1 VLCCCGLAV
10 CACRTTQAAAVE
22 GWKRRCTHYR
32 GGQGEVLQFTNL
44 GQSCERHEV
53 LASRERLPAEVR
65 ALPAGSDLMVT
76 FATGSVSTMAR
87 NWARTTRA
95 AGVHA
100 ILIGALDGEMME
112 ACGAHKLP
120 CILIEG
126 GDVSAALKQ
135 RATGNV
141 RSDPKL
147 YPKMSVLKV
156 GFYRELL
163 SFGYNVWACDADAVF
178 MHDPRPLMATEVHSP
193 SSSWL
198 VRFAELWRET
208 VANAKEHRIRDQ
220 AAFNMLTKVRP
231 PTPLSIDGSRVE
243 RLFSVTAGADGADFR
258 LAVLPLSRF
267 LNGHTYFVQHA
278 HTLPGGAPSPM
289 SVHMTYQFAEGHS
302 FAYGS
307 GSGCESTASGSSTR
321 TSTSTA
327 ST

>member
-1 VLCCCGLAV
+1 MPGNAERQASFVRAADALLAV
-10 CACRTTQAAAVE
+10 AGGGAAAMHH
-22 GWKRRCTHYR
+22 CTHYR

-76 FATGSVSTMAR
+76 FATGSVSTMAC

-95 AGVHA
+95 AGVDA

-178 MHDPRPLMATEVHSP
+178 MHDPRPLMAERNYALADIAIATDCIDIPLDSRSP
-193 SSSWL
+193 LMHCDFNTGL
-198 VRFAELWRET
+198 VYLRSKPNTIEFAELWRET
-208 VANAKEHRIRDQ
+208 PGHEGALTLLLACQVRGAVARDG
-220 AAFNMLTKVRP
+220 R
-231 PTPLSIDGSRVE
+231 
-243 RLFSVTAGADGADFR
+243 
-258 LAVLPLSRF
+258 
-267 LNGHTYFVQHA
+267 
-278 HTLPGGAPSPM
+278 
-289 SVHMTYQFAEGHS
+289 
-302 FAYGS
+302 
-307 GSGCESTASGSSTR
+307 
-321 TSTSTA
+321 
-327 ST
+327 

>member
-1 VLCCCGLAV
+1 MDQAEKAFCGWDTRMPGNAERQASFVRAADALLAV
-10 CACRTTQAAAVE
+10 AGGGAAAMHH
-22 GWKRRCTHYR
+22 CTHYR

-53 LASRERLPAEVR
+53 LASRERLPAEVQ

-95 AGVHA
+95 AGVDA

-178 MHDPRPLMATEVHSP
+178 MHDPRPLMAERNYALADIAIATDCIDIPLDSRSP
-193 SSSWL
+193 LMHCDFNTGL
-198 VRFAELWRET
+198 VYLRSKPNTIEFAELWRET
-208 VANAKEHRIRDQ
+208 PGHEGALTLLLACQVRGAVARDG
-220 AAFNMLTKVRP
+220 R
-231 PTPLSIDGSRVE
+231 
-243 RLFSVTAGADGADFR
+243 
-258 LAVLPLSRF
+258 
-267 LNGHTYFVQHA
+267 
-278 HTLPGGAPSPM
+278 
-289 SVHMTYQFAEGHS
+289 
-302 FAYGS
+302 
-307 GSGCESTASGSSTR
+307 
-321 TSTSTA
+321 
-327 ST
+327 